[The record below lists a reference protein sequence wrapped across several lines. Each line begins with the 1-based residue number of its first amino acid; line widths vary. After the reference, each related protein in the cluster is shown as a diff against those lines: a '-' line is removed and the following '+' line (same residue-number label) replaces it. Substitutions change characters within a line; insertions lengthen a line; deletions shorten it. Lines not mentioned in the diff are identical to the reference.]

1 MIMQRRD
8 FLRLVACATG
18 TAVFGGTLSSRGAKA
33 AAAKPQKLNLLYATA
48 EADSEAV
55 KLVLPDFASKLGIKL
70 NLETFPYAALQQKV
84 FAELASS
91 SAFYDIMVVD
101 TPWMPALTNKIE
113 PLSSY
118 LKNPQLNDIADPEIK
133 DFIPAVF
140 YDAAVYNPKKSHL
153 HFPDANAP
161 VDVAEIEK
169 QGFEIYGL
177 PLQAN
182 VLTLA
187 YRKDLFEDP
196 QEQQAF
202 QSKYGKPLS
211 VPKTWDDFV
220 PVAEF
225 FTRPDKRLYGTT
237 LMAGSGDWAV
247 DDFKTLVACWG
258 ADGHLITDDFKMS
271 FASPEG
277 VAALTF
283 YSDLINKQK
292 VTPPG
297 VTSFSWDDVADTFN
311 SGLTA
316 MAMNYHDM
324 KLNSGVKGEVAYA
337 MVPKKVASGPH
348 FGTWIL
354 SVNKFSK
361 NKEWAYRAV
370 AWLTGAEAQTKML
383 EKQLHPSRASVY
395 KEAAANSSLQ
405 KDFANF
411 YDVLGKSLAVG
422 VGRARLSNYFDVSKV
437 IAVAV
442 NNAAT
447 GSQKPQS
454 ALDAAVP
461 QVKEMLKQAG
471 YTVADN

>member
-1 MIMQRRD
+1 MQRRD
-8 FLRLVACATG
+8 FLKLTAGATG
-18 TAVFGGTLSSRGAKA
+18 TAVFGSMLASRSARAA
-33 AAAKPQKLNLLYATA
+33 AAAKPKTLNLLYATA
-48 EADSEAV
+48 EADSEAI
-55 KLVLPDFASKLGIKL
+55 KFILPDFASNLGINL
-70 NLETFPYAALQQKV
+70 NLETFPYTALQQKV

-91 SAFYDIMVVD
+91 SSFYDIMVVD
-101 TPWMPALTNKIE
+101 TPWMPALTSKIE
-113 PLSSY
+113 PLISY
-118 LKNPQLNDIADPEIK
+118 LTNPQLNDIADPNVK

-140 YDAAVYNPKKSHL
+140 YDASVYNPRKPSV
-153 HFPDANAP
+153 HFLEPSAQ

-182 VLTLA
+182 VLTMA
-187 YRKDLFEDP
+187 YRKDLFENL

-202 QSKYGKPLS
+202 QSKYGRQLS
-211 VPKTWDDFV
+211 VPETWDDFV
-220 PVAEF
+220 SVAEF

-247 DDFKTLVACWG
+247 DDFKTLLACWG
-258 ADGHLITDDFKMS
+258 ADGHLITDDLKMS
-271 FASPEG
+271 FASPAG
-277 VAALTF
+277 VAALSF
-283 YSDLINKQK
+283 YADLINKQK

-316 MAMNYHDM
+316 MAMNYHDL

-337 MVPKKVASGPH
+337 MVPKKVANGPH

-354 SVNKFSK
+354 SVNKYSK

-370 AWLTGAEAQTKML
+370 TWLTGGEAQTKML
-383 EKQLHPSRASVY
+383 QKQLHPSRDSVY
-395 KEAAANSSLQ
+395 KEAVANASLQ

-411 YDVLGKSLAVG
+411 YEILGQSLSVG
-422 VGRARLSNYFDVSKV
+422 VGRARLTNYFEVSKM

-447 GSQKPQS
+447 GSQKPQT

-461 QVKEMLKQAG
+461 QIKEMLRQAG
-471 YTVADN
+471 YSVGND

>member
-1 MIMQRRD
+1 MQRRD
-8 FLRLVACATG
+8 FLRLAAGATG
-18 TAVFGGTLSSRGAKA
+18 TAVLGGMLGSSSAKA

-91 SAFYDIMVVD
+91 SSFYDIMVVD

-113 PLSSY
+113 PLIPY
-118 LKNPQLNDIADPEIK
+118 LKNPQLNDVTDPK
-133 DFIPAVF
+133 VSDFIPAVF
-140 YDAAVYNPKKSHL
+140 YDASVYNPKKPNVHYPGSG
-153 HFPDANAP
+153 AQ
-161 VDVAEIEK
+161 VDVADIEK

-182 VLTLA
+182 VLTMA
-187 YRKDLFEDP
+187 YRKDLFDNP

-202 QSKYGKPLS
+202 QSKYGKPLT
-211 VPKTWDDFV
+211 VPETWDDFV

-225 FTRPDKRLYGTT
+225 FTRPDKRFYGTT

-247 DDFKTLVACWG
+247 DDFKTLLACWG
-258 ADGHLITDDFKMS
+258 GDGHLITDDLKLS

-283 YSDLINKQK
+283 YTDLINKQK

-337 MVPKKVASGPH
+337 VVPKKVTYGPH

-370 AWLTGAEAQTKML
+370 AWLTGAETQTKML
-383 EKQLHPSRASVY
+383 EKQLHPSRVSVY
-395 KEAAANSSLQ
+395 KEAEANSALQ

-411 YDVLGKSLAVG
+411 YPVLGKSLAVG
-422 VGRARLSNYFDVSKV
+422 VGRARLSDYFDVSKV

-447 GSQKPQS
+447 GSQKPQA
-454 ALDAAVP
+454 ALDAAAS
-461 QVKEMLKQAG
+461 QVKAMLKQAG
-471 YTVADN
+471 YSVAYN

>member
-1 MIMQRRD
+1 MQRRD
-8 FLRLVACATG
+8 FLRLAAGATG
-18 TAVFGGTLSSRGAKA
+18 TAVLGGMLGSRSAQA

-48 EADSEAV
+48 EADSEAI
-55 KLVLPDFASKLGIKL
+55 KFMLSDFDSKLGIKL

-91 SAFYDIMVVD
+91 SSFYDIMAVD

-113 PLSSY
+113 PLISY
-118 LKNPQLNDIADPEIK
+118 LKNPQLNNITDPQVS

-140 YDAAVYNPKKSHL
+140 LDASVYNPKKPSVHY
-153 HFPDANAP
+153 PEPSAQ
-161 VDVAEIEK
+161 VDVAAIEK

-182 VLTLA
+182 VLTMA
-187 YRKDLFEDP
+187 YRKDLFDNP

-202 QSKYGKPLS
+202 QSKYGKPLT
-211 VPKTWDDFV
+211 VPETWDDFV

-225 FTRPDKRLYGTT
+225 FTRPEKRLYGTT

-247 DDFKTLVACWG
+247 DDFKTLLACWG
-258 ADGHLITDDFKMS
+258 GDGHLITDDFKLS

-277 VAALTF
+277 VTALSF
-283 YSDLINKQK
+283 YADLINKQK

-324 KLNSGVKGEVAYA
+324 KLSPGIKGEVAYT
-337 MVPKKVASGPH
+337 MVPKKVTYGPH

-383 EKQLHPSRASVY
+383 EKQLHPSRVSVY
-395 KEAAANSSLQ
+395 KKATANSSLQ

-411 YDVLGKSLAVG
+411 YDILGKSLAVG
-422 VGRARLSNYFDVSKV
+422 VGRARLSDYFDVSKV

-447 GSQKPQS
+447 GSQKPQA

-471 YTVADN
+471 YSVANK